1 MAEPARRRLIV
12 NARIATGNPQR
23 PWADAMLL
31 EGDTVLEV
39 GASAALRK
47 RAGDAEVID
56 ARGAEL
62 RADGHGVPPR

>member
-1 MAEPARRRLIV
+1 LAERPRRRLIV

-31 EGDTVLEV
+31 EGDAVLEI

-47 RAGDAEVID
+47 RAGDADVID
-56 ARGAEL
+56 ARGAEV
-62 RADGHGVPPR
+62 ASDGAPFRDN